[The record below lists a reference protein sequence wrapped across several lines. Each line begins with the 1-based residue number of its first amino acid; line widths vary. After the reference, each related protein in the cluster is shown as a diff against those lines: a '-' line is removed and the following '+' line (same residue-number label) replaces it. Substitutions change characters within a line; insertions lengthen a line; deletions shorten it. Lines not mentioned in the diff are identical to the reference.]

1 MTSYSSPSSRITLLS
16 FLGQIWDSARQ
27 QLEPETLKLPDPTS
41 FPGTCSDPVVPIEGE
56 ATVDRPVLPYQ
67 RGRVYFQGSWWP
79 ATSREEFPLVTDQVV
94 KVIARQNITLLV
106 TTMTVPRTEAGL

>member
-1 MTSYSSPSSRITLLS
+1 MTSFSSPNPRIAFLS
-16 FLGQIWDSARQ
+16 FLDQMRDSVQ
-27 QLEPETLKLPDPTS
+27 QPLEPETSRLPDPKS

-56 ATVDRPVLPYQ
+56 ATVDQTVLPYQ

-106 TTMTVPRTEAGL
+106 TTMTVHRAKPCP